1 MDFVHNPYRCGP
13 LRVGRYAV
21 GPISQI
27 RILLAQAE
35 YNNTKEDVHSLGRT
49 QENN

>member
-35 YNNTKEDVHSLGRT
+35 YNN
-49 QENN
+49 NNNKKHL